1 MRGFVALCRKELL
14 LLSRDRHGLLVLFA
28 VPTLFILLMSLALRD
43 AFRADG
49 ALELPIRIVDQDG
62 GHLARDFA
70 DGLMRSGAFV
80 VSDQAD
86 VRVVV
91 QNGFSEL
98 LATRNELAQDF
109 RDGEPEP
116 VLVDVEFAP
125 GVPPQIKAAASL
137 AVRQALL
144 SVQSE
149 FLLEH
154 VLETPADERD
164 NLRYL
169 TDPRR
174 LPVAERFVG
183 SDGQVIHAPTSVQQN
198 VPAWLIFAMFFAVI
212 PLATAFVIERS
223 EGSLLRLRALGVH
236 SGVLL
241 ASKALPYYLVN
252 LTQMVAM
259 LAIGVW
265 VVPLLGGDRLVL
277 GDSPFGLW
285 LIGSATS
292 IAAIGL
298 ALCVAVAVQST
309 LQATVAGGAIS
320 LVLAALGG
328 VMVPKMIMPDTMQ
341 TLTQLSPMSWSLEGF
356 WDIVLRR
363 GSWRDALPEALGLS
377 AFGLIC
383 LAIAAF
389 QLRRSYTTSN
399 RAS

>member
-1 MRGFVALCRKELL
+1 MHGFVALCRKELL

-43 AFRADG
+43 AFRADA
-49 ALELPIRIVDQDG
+49 ALGLPLTIIDRDG
-62 GHLARDFA
+62 GHLAQDFA
-70 DGLMRSGAFV
+70 AALLRSGAFV
-80 VSDQAD
+80 VQDRAD
-86 VRVVV
+86 VRVIVHA
-91 QNGFSEL
+91 GFSEL
-98 LATRNELAQDF
+98 LATRNELAADF
-109 RDGEPEP
+109 RGGEPEP
-116 VLVDVEFAP
+116 ALIDVEISP

-144 SVQSE
+144 AVQSE

-154 VLETPADERD
+154 VLATPPDERD

-169 TDPRR
+169 TDPRH
-174 LPVAERFVG
+174 LPVMERFVG
-183 SDGQVIHAPTSVQQN
+183 SDGTTIEAPTSVQQN

-223 EGSLLRLRALGVH
+223 EGSLLRLRALGVRG
-236 SGVLL
+236 GVLL

-252 LTQMVAM
+252 LTQMVLM

-265 VVPLLGGDRLVL
+265 IVPLLGGDRLTL

-292 IAAIGL
+292 LAAIGL
-298 ALCVAVAVQST
+298 ALCVAVAVRST

-320 LVLAALGG
+320 LLLAAVGG
-328 VMVPKMIMPDTMQ
+328 VMVPKMVMPDTMQ
-341 TLTQLSPMSWSLEGF
+341 ALTRLSPMAWSLEGF

-363 GSWRDALPEALGLS
+363 GGWREALPEALALS
-377 AFGLIC
+377 AFGLVC
-383 LAIAAF
+383 LGLAAL
-389 QLRRSYTTSN
+389 QLRRSETTMH
-399 RAS
+399 RTP